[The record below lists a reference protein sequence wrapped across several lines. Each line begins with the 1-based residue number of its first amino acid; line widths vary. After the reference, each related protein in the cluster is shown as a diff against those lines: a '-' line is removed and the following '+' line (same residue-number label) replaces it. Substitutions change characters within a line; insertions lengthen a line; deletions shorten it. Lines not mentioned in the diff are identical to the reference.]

1 MQIESHLFQRGKLL
15 HDFIVDFDVE
25 KKGYLSHENFIAL
38 MKEIDGLN
46 LSMEQIRS
54 VIQEID
60 EDDDGMITIEE
71 FEAQAKLVEQ
81 YCGQLGSPW
90 KT

>member
-1 MQIESHLFQRGKLL
+1 MMRSRGQVP
-15 HDFIVDFDVE
+15 FVFDSANR
-25 KKGYLSHENFIAL
+25 GY
-38 MKEIDGLN
+38 
-46 LSMEQIRS
+46 Q
-54 VIQEID
+54 ID